1 MKERSTAPGFGML
14 PWGLLAAV
22 LLVLLGE
29 RFLEHAELHF
39 TRPEFWD
46 WKTSTQATRRRVRDC
61 QVLCFG
67 TSISQQGL
75 LPRIIDERTGW
86 RSYNLA
92 VCWGQA
98 AGHYYLLKQ
107 ALASG
112 ARPKAVI
119 IESHPQCLSGDPY
132 QAIRFWPEMLRTR
145 DVVDLAWDARD
156 SEFLATTLLACWV
169 PSIRDRFSLR
179 ANILQA
185 LRGES
190 NPNPAQTLV
199 YIRNKNRNRGSIING
214 KNRAYQG
221 TIAPGF
227 EIGLAPDTW
236 SCDPINA
243 TYLRRFFRLARERG
257 IAVYWLMNPYSPA
270 LQARREQ
277 KGLDALYSRFA
288 REFLDEFSNL
298 VVLDARHAGYASTV
312 FTDAA
317 HLDRDGACTLSADVG
332 DAVRAHAQVSG
343 PRWVE
348 LPAFGLRSTAAV
360 VEDLAE
366 SSLARAGGGAK
377 RQ

>member
-1 MKERSTAPGFGML
+1 MSERSTSSECGRL
-14 PWGLLAAV
+14 PWGLLGAILL
-22 LLVLLGE
+22 LLVIE
-29 RFLEHAELHF
+29 RFVEKGALQF
-39 TRPEFWD
+39 SRPEYWD
-46 WKTSTQATRRRVRDC
+46 WKTSTQATRRKVRDC

-112 ARPKAVI
+112 AKPRAVV
-119 IESHPQCLSGDPY
+119 IESHPQCLSGDLY
-132 QAIRFWPEMLRTR
+132 QAIRFWPEMLRSS
-145 DVVDLAWDARD
+145 DIIDLSWTARD
-156 SEFLATTLLACWV
+156 ADFLATTMLARWV

-179 ANILQA
+179 ASILEA
-185 LRGES
+185 LRGE
-190 NPNPAQTLV
+190 PNPYPAQSLV

-214 KNRAYQG
+214 KNHAYQG

-227 EIGLAPDTW
+227 EIGLASDTW
-236 SCDPINA
+236 ACDPINA
-243 TYLRRFFRLARERG
+243 TYLRQFFGLARERG
-257 IAVYWLMNPYSPA
+257 ITVYWLMNPYSPA

-277 KGLDALYSRFA
+277 KGLDARYSQFA
-288 REFLDEFSNL
+288 RGFLDEFSNL
-298 VVLDARHAGYASTV
+298 VVLDARHSGYVSTV

-332 DAVRAHAQVSG
+332 DALRAHAQGSSN
-343 PRWVE
+343 RWVE
-348 LPAFGLRSTAAV
+348 LPTFGVRRTAAV
-360 VEDLAE
+360 IEDLAE
-366 SSLARAGGGAK
+366 SALARAGRGLK
-377 RQ
+377 R